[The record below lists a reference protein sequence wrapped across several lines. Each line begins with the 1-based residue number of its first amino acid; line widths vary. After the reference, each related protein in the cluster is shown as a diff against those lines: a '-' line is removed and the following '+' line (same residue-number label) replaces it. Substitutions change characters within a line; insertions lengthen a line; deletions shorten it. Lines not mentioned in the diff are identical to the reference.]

1 MTMPN
6 IPIPTGDE
14 SQGSYNGPLST
25 YRECHSLL
33 IGVAGGALLGW
44 STTLRH
50 DLRAEPHY
58 AIGGA
63 LVAALVAFVLRQR

>member
-1 MTMPN
+1 MTMSS
-6 IPIPTGDE
+6 IPFPTSDE

-25 YRECHSLL
+25 YREWHSLL
-33 IGVAGGALLGW
+33 IGVAGGAAFGW
-44 STTLRH
+44 SATLRH

-63 LVAALVAFVLRQR
+63 LVAALVAFVLRRR